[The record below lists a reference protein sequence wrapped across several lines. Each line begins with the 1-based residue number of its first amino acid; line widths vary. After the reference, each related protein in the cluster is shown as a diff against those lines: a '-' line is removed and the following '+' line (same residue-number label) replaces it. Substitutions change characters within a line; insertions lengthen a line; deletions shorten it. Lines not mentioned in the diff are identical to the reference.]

1 VTSSRVAGLLHA
13 ALWTIAVICAI
24 WPAYRLILDIE
35 IDVNEG
41 WNAYH
46 ADAVLGPEPLYPPQE
61 ALVVNNYP
69 PLSFIATALL
79 AKVTCDAILAGRLL
93 SFASTVAVAAAV
105 ALSIRRLGGTR
116 MAASV
121 GAAFYLGTMAR
132 FFTNYVG
139 MNDPHL
145 FGQAVM
151 SCAFLRFL
159 HAWRTGGSLASPIS
173 LMTIAGFIKHNQW
186 MIPVVAFLWTSTYGW
201 RRAVEFV
208 GWAAAGLAVGFLACY
223 AAFDVDF
230 FRNLLSPRI
239 IDWKHSINAIGH
251 LQWLAVGLAAWAYTG
266 TVLRSQWEIRLC
278 NMLVLTG
285 LASFVIQKSGDG
297 VAQNAMFDLLFAVSI
312 GVGLAFEHA
321 AELPASATR
330 GADGLRVI
338 LLAAICI
345 RLLASTRT
353 EPIRLFFDRNFHA
366 EIAARER
373 ATATTVMRTKAVA
386 GGVFGDVYPTYR
398 AGKPFL
404 VDTFSLQQ
412 RIHTGRLPPDVL
424 VRFVKQNGLAVV
436 EADRN
441 FSWTSEY
448 KPNR

>member
-13 ALWTIAVICAI
+13 GLWTIAVVCAI
-24 WPAYRLILDIE
+24 WPAYRLVLDIE

-46 ADAVLGPEPLYPPQE
+46 ADAVFGPDPLYPPQD

-69 PLSFIATALL
+69 PLSFMVVAGL
-79 AKVTCDAILAGRLL
+79 ARITGDAILAGRLL
-93 SFASTVAVAAAV
+93 SFVSTFAVAIAI
-105 ALSIRRLGGTR
+105 ALCIRRLGGGRTS
-116 MAASV
+116 AAV
-121 GAAFYLGTMAR
+121 GAAFYLATMVR
-132 FFTNYVG
+132 FFTSYVG

-151 SCAFLRFL
+151 SFAFLGFL
-159 HAWRTGGSLASPIS
+159 HAWRTGGTLAFPIA
-173 LMTIAGFIKHNQW
+173 LMTIAGFVKHNQW
-186 MIPVVAFLWTSTYGW
+186 MIPVVAFIWTSTYGW
-201 RRAVEFV
+201 RRAAEFPI
-208 GWAAAGLAVGFLACY
+208 GAAAGLTVGFLACY
-223 AAFDVDF
+223 AAFGVDF
-230 FRNLLSPRI
+230 FRNLLAPRI

-266 TVLRSQWEIRLC
+266 TVLRAQREIRLC
-278 NMLVLTG
+278 NLLVVAG
-285 LASFVIQKSGDG
+285 MASFFIQKSGDG
-297 VAQNAMFDLLFAVSI
+297 VAHNAMFDLLFAVSI
-312 GVGLAFEHA
+312 GVGLVYEHA
-321 AELPASATR
+321 AVLPAAAKR

-353 EPIRLFFDRNFHA
+353 EVVRLFFDRGFHA

-373 ATATTVMRTKAVA
+373 ATATTVMRTKEVV

-404 VDTFSLQQ
+404 VDKFNLQQ
-412 RIHTGRLPPDVL
+412 RIFAGRLPPDIL
-424 VRFVKQNGLAVV
+424 LCFVKQNGLAVV

-441 FSWTSEY
+441 FSWTSQFR
-448 KPNR
+448 PDR